1 MGFLCPH
8 VEEATFSWFCLMQ
21 EHNATI
27 TNDMLFA
34 STTRFYVGESRKEGE
49 RALNFFMDVY
59 CFKKKFS
66 MRGYLEATQN
76 MEAWPLQMIPKR
88 FKHIQ
93 L

>member
-1 MGFLCPH
+1 
-8 VEEATFSWFCLMQ
+8 MQ

-34 STTRFYVGESRKEGE
+34 LQQDFMSKKEGE
-49 RALNFFMDVY
+49 RVLNFPMDVY

-76 MEAWPLQMIPKR
+76 EEAWPLPMIP
-88 FKHIQ
+88 
-93 L
+93 